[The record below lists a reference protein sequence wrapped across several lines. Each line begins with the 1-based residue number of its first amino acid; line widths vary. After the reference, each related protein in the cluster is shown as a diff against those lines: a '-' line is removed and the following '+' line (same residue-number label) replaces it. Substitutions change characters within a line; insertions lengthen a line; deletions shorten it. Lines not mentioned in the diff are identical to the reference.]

1 MRQFNPFEIELQLK
15 FDKTSREIR
24 NEGLKGLELDN
35 TAAYLDYLEKYKE
48 WEELQDLISL
58 NCDMDIDE
66 ALVQGQTELAEQ
78 GETEL
83 VKSIITSCKM
93 FYYDICEN
101 LADKVAVFENKRLI
115 VANKEKLTPLEKKAV
130 DIANYCDFEV
140 YELIHG
146 KDKFYILYDT
156 QKEEYTNAVHI
167 SAQELWFYNT
177 SSAYDFL
184 HINCVTAIS
193 NVTECIWAQ
202 ILEDYGF
209 ELDKVFDDEILT
221 WQECNNE
228 ENEESEYEQNTQ
240 QKITRRQ
247 Q

>member
-1 MRQFNPFEIELQLK
+1 MRQFNPFEIELRLE
-15 FDKTSREIR
+15 FDKTSSEIR
-24 NEGLKGLELDN
+24 NEGLKGLEFNN
-35 TAAYLDYLEKYKE
+35 TAAYLDYLEEYKE
-48 WEELQDLISL
+48 HEELQDLISL

-66 ALVQGQTELAEQ
+66 ALVQGQIELAEQ

-83 VKSIITSCKM
+83 VKNIITSCKM
-93 FYYDICEN
+93 FYCDICEN

-140 YELIHG
+140 YELTDG
-146 KDKFYILYDT
+146 KDKFYVLYDT
-156 QKEEYTNAVHI
+156 QKEEYVNEVHI
-167 SAQELWFYNT
+167 SAKELWHNT
-177 SSAYDFL
+177 SSAYEFL
-184 HINCVTAIS
+184 HINCVATIS
-193 NVTECIWAQ
+193 GVTMCIWTQ

-209 ELDKVFDDEILT
+209 ELDKVFDDEVLT

-228 ENEESEYEQNTQ
+228 ENEEPEYEQNAQ
-240 QKITRRQ
+240 QKTTRRQ

>member
-15 FDKTSREIR
+15 FDKTSSEIR

-35 TAAYLDYLEKYKE
+35 TAAYLDYLEKYQE
-48 WEELQDLISL
+48 HGELQDLISL

-66 ALVQGQTELAEQ
+66 ALVQGQIELAEQ

-93 FYYDICEN
+93 FFYDVCEN

-115 VANKEKLTPLEKKAV
+115 DANKEKLTPLEKKAV

-140 YELIHG
+140 YELTDG
-146 KDKFYILYDT
+146 KDKFYVLYDT
-156 QKEEYTNAVHI
+156 QKEEYVNAVCI
-167 SAQELWFYNT
+167 SAQELWHST
-177 SSAYDFL
+177 SSAYEFL
-184 HINCVTAIS
+184 HINCVTTIS
-193 NVTECIWAQ
+193 NVTECIWTE
-202 ILEDYGF
+202 ILKDYGF
-209 ELDKVFDDEILT
+209 ERDKVFDDEILT

-228 ENEESEYEQNTQ
+228 ENEELEYEQNAQ
-240 QKITRRQ
+240 QKIARRQ